1 MRERALKL
9 LGLMR
14 RANALQIGE
23 DNSGAAV
30 HAGRAKLL
38 LLAADA
44 SDNSRRRAE
53 HFVNG
58 RRTQLIP
65 LPFAKEE
72 LSASLGVNGG
82 SMAAVTDLGFA
93 CALMKL
99 LAEIDPERYA
109 EAAAETER
117 RKDKAERR
125 KKETA
130 AAKTNKRIGTR
141 RTNG

>member
-1 MRERALKL
+1 MRDRIMKL

-14 RANALQIGE
+14 RANAVQTGE

-30 HAGRAKLL
+30 QAGKAKLL

-44 SDNSRRRAE
+44 SDNARRRAE
-53 HFVNG
+53 HFVSG
-58 RRTQLIP
+58 RRTQLIT
-65 LPFAKEE
+65 LPFEKEE
-72 LSASLGVNGG
+72 LASGLGVNGG

-93 CALMKL
+93 GALMKL
-99 LAEIDPERYA
+99 LVELDPDTYGS
-109 EAAAETER
+109 AAEETAR
-117 RKDKAERR
+117 RCEKAQRR

-130 AAKTNKRIGTR
+130 ERKTNKRTGIR